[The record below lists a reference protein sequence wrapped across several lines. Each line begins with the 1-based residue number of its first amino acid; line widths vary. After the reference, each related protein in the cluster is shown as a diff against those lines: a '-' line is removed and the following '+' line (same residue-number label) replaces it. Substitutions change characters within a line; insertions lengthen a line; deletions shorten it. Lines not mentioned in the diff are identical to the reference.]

1 LSAVKLHV
9 RLLNGASDALRA
21 TLGIEV
27 GGGMYKLFPTDDY
40 ETQQESWEFVPGSM
54 VRAEERTNTAGER
67 FLLAVKL

>member
-1 LSAVKLHV
+1 MSAVQVHV
-9 RLLNGASDALRA
+9 RLLNAATDALRA
-21 TLGIEV
+21 TLATEM

-54 VRAEERTNTAGER
+54 VRAEKRTNPAGET